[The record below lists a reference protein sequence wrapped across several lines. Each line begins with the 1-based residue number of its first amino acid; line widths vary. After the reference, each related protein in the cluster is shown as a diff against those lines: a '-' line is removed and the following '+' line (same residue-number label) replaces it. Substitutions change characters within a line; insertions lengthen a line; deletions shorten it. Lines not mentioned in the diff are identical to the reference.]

1 LIVDERPSW
10 LQLSGVVFVLAGI
23 VVAQALPSRHAE
35 RARPG
40 RFAGDRP

>member
-23 VVAQALPSRHAE
+23 VVAQALPSRGE
-35 RARPG
+35 RKSDYG
-40 RFAGDRP
+40 